1 MAFLYF
7 IGALVLAL
15 VSWAI
20 WVIIAVGAALILAF
34 GLWFLW
40 DGIMRLTY
48 YNFVNLVAKVP
59 SFIGNILGFV
69 FTLPA
74 AAVSLG
80 ISIWTGAQ
88 GILIALLTFRGDPN
102 TEFCKTFGENFI
114 QNSGDGIA
122 KFHILQFYYEHCQW
136 IWGGAGFMHS
146 YFPWQCGLGD
156 GALFSSGAVLPVPA
170 MIIKLFLL
178 GLPYMALFVIPIAPI
193 IWSLVRPI
201 VGAMSR
207 LPAIS
212 GNGDGRD

>member
-7 IGALVLAL
+7 IFGLVLAL
-15 VSWAI
+15 IAWVLWTIVVVS
-20 WVIIAVGAALILAF
+20 AVFIFCLGPWL
-34 GLWFLW
+34 LW

-59 SFIGNILGFV
+59 SFFGNLLGFV
-69 FTLPA
+69 FSLPA
-74 AAVSLG
+74 AGVSLG

-102 TEFCKTFGENFI
+102 TEFCRTFGENFI
-114 QNSGDGIA
+114 QNSGNEIA

-146 YFPWQCGLGD
+146 YYPWQCGLD
-156 GALFSSGAVLPVPA
+156 ESPLFSSGAILPVPV

-178 GLPYMALFVIPIAPI
+178 AIPYMALFIIPIVPI
-193 IWSLVRPI
+193 IWSLARPI